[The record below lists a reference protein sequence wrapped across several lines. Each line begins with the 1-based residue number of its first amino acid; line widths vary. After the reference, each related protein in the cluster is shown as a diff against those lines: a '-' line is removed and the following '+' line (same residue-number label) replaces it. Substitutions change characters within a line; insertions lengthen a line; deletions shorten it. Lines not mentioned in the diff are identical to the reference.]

1 MQAGNTSLTDPNQ
14 EQLQALDRL
23 GWYHSMELPDG
34 RVIAGFQ
41 SIERLRARIA
51 QFPIPGDLRG
61 KRVLDIGAWDGWF
74 SFEMERRG
82 AEVMAVDATPHE
94 RFQIARELLGSK
106 VEYRI
111 EDVYRLSPDKIGHFD
126 IVLFL
131 GVLYHLKHPL
141 LALEKVCEL
150 ATDMV
155 CVESFVTDDGSDLSA
170 RPVMEFYETTELC
183 GQFDNWVGPNVACL
197 LAMCR
202 SAGFASAR
210 LESVLDHRA
219 HVTCYRQWP
228 EIGDAREPAPYLTS
242 VENAATHQR
251 EFSSANDDYVTIWFK
266 SPRVDLTAAEVCPR
280 IGTYGSHPVFLRST
294 GGDGWHVNCKLPPG
308 LAPGWHQATLRT
320 GNSAWGNGVRIGVDL
335 SVEERQQLPGR
346 TEVSDIR
353 IATVTDG
360 RTWERNLV
368 HDGINSC
375 ISLWV
380 SGLPEGTTKAGIA
393 VWLAGH
399 ELPAI
404 FLSEADPQ
412 GLRQINAMRPSGVQP
427 GDYTVA
433 VGFQNVVSEAVPVK
447 LL

>member
-1 MQAGNTSLTDPNQ
+1 
-14 EQLQALDRL
+14 
-23 GWYHSMELPDG
+23 
-34 RVIAGFQ
+34 
-41 SIERLRARIA
+41 
-51 QFPIPGDLRG
+51 
-61 KRVLDIGAWDGWF
+61 
-74 SFEMERRG
+74 
-82 AEVMAVDATPHE
+82 
-94 RFQIARELLGSK
+94 
-106 VEYRI
+106 
-111 EDVYRLSPDKIGHFD
+111 
-126 IVLFL
+126 
-131 GVLYHLKHPL
+131 
-141 LALEKVCEL
+141 
-150 ATDMV
+150 
-155 CVESFVTDDGSDLSA
+155 
-170 RPVMEFYETTELC
+170 
-183 GQFDNWVGPNVACL
+183 
-197 LAMCR
+197 
-202 SAGFASAR
+202 
-210 LESVLDHRA
+210 
-219 HVTCYRQWP
+219 
-228 EIGDAREPAPYLTS
+228 
-242 VENAATHQR
+242 
-251 EFSSANDDYVTIWFK
+251 
-266 SPRVDLTAAEVCPR
+266 
-280 IGTYGSHPVFLRST
+280 
-294 GGDGWHVNCKLPPG
+294 
-308 LAPGWHQATLRT
+308 
-320 GNSAWGNGVRIGVDL
+320 VDL

>member
-1 MQAGNTSLTDPNQ
+1 MQAGNASLTDPNQ

-41 SIERLRARIA
+41 SIEHLRDRIA
-51 QFPIPGDLRG
+51 QFPIPADLHG

-82 AEVMAVDATPHE
+82 AEVMAIDATPHE
-94 RFQIARELLGSK
+94 RFRIARELLGSK
-106 VEYRI
+106 VEFRVD
-111 EDVYRLSPDKIGHFD
+111 DVCRLSPDKIGRFD

-131 GVLYHLKHPL
+131 GVLYHLKHPM
-141 LALEKVCEL
+141 LALERVCEL
-150 ATDMV
+150 ATEMV
-155 CVESFVTDDGSDLSA
+155 CVESFVTDDGTHLSA

-183 GQFDNWVGPNVACL
+183 GQFDNWVGPNAACL

-202 SAGFASAR
+202 TAGFAR
-210 LESVLDHRA
+210 VHLESVLDHRA
-219 HVTCYRQWP
+219 HVSCYRQWP
-228 EIGDAREPAPYLTS
+228 EIDDAREAAPYLTS

-251 EFSSANDDYVTIWFK
+251 EFSSVNDDYVTIWFK
-266 SPRVDLTAAEVCPR
+266 SSRADLTAAEVFPQ

-320 GNSAWGNGVRIGVDL
+320 ANSLWGNRVRIGVDL
-335 SVEERQQLPGR
+335 SAEDRQQPPGW
-346 TEVSDIR
+346 TEASNLR
-353 IATVTDG
+353 IAIVTDG

-368 HDGINSC
+368 HDGSNSC

-380 SGLPEGTTKAGIA
+380 SGLPEAATNAGIA
-393 VWLAGH
+393 VWLGGN
-399 ELPAI
+399 ELPAV

-412 GLRQINAMRPSGVQP
+412 GLRQINAMRPPGVQP
-427 GDYTVA
+427 GEYAVA
-433 VGFQNVVSEAVPVK
+433 VGFREAVSEAVPVK